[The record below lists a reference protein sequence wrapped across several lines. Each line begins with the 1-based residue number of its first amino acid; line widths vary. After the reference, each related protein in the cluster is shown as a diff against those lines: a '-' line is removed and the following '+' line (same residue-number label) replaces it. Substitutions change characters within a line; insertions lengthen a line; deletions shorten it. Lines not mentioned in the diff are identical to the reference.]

1 MGKWEKVLEYAN
13 KVSQALLLVK
23 IAVFFHCRYW
33 REIPII
39 QRLCFDEDLLVFIS
53 INLMRLGRI

>member
-1 MGKWEKVLEYAN
+1 MEKWEKVLEYAN
-13 KVSQALLLVK
+13 KVSQALLLIK

-39 QRLCFDEDLLVFIS
+39 QRPCFDEDLLVFIS
-53 INLMRLGRI
+53 INLMRLSRI